1 MENKSKVSYKYP
13 TINFFDPDSLS
24 TWLEAR
30 KIAQEMGMRF
40 NSRLDHI
47 SGIYIIS
54 SLVLSTMTLLYL
66 GGYFE
71 FLEQIRLEHLVQ
83 FFVITF
89 FFIIY
94 CFRAIYP
101 IAMINEETIN

>member
-1 MENKSKVSYKYP
+1 MDNKKKVSYIYP

-30 KIAQEMGMRF
+30 KIAQGMGMRY
-40 NSRLDHI
+40 NYRLDHVT
-47 SGIYIIS
+47 SIYIIS
-54 SLVLSTMTLLYL
+54 SLVLTAMNLLYL

-71 FLEQIRLEHLVQ
+71 FLEQIRIENLVQ

-89 FFIIY
+89 LHIFY
-94 CFRAIYP
+94 CFRAIHP
-101 IAMINEETIN
+101 IAMINEETSN